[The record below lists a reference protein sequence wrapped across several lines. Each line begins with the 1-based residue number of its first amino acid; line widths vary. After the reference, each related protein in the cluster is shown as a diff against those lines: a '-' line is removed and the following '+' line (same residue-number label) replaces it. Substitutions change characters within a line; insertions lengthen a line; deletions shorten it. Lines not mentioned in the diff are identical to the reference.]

1 MQEQIVM
8 LQQQQQRQQLILEKL
23 RAELIK
29 QLEENIVER
38 SRNGLSAGSKHSR
51 WQAIFNEIDLTD

>member
-1 MQEQIVM
+1 M

-38 SRNGLSAGSKHSR
+38 SRNGLSAGSKQSR